1 MTHAS
6 LKSPTRYSSAGIT
19 FYANASEN
27 SIIVNNKKRKSF
39 TYPLVQ
45 NGGS

>member
-1 MTHAS
+1 VTH
-6 LKSPTRYSSAGIT
+6 LKIGDSTHFRQQYLLRKS
-19 FYANASEN
+19 YSEN
-27 SIIVNNKKRKSF
+27 SIIVNNEKTKLF